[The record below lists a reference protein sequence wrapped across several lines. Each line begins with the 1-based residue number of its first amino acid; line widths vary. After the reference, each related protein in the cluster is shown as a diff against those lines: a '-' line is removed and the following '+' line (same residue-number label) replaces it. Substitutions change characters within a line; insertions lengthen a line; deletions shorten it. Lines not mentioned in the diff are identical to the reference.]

1 MHSAHCKGATII
13 STPVLTSAIAS
24 CERGDELGPTESGPI
39 RKGEKRAIS
48 ILRDGRDAPIVCAM
62 PCIRWVVPVPIPI
75 PSTAAEVRR
84 LIAEGYSVAHVAKLT
99 GVSRRTVD
107 RYAWRSASRDRRP
120 LHDPSSCT
128 EAQAQCGNYPASR
141 LSDTRLP

>member
-1 MHSAHCKGATII
+1 
-13 STPVLTSAIAS
+13 
-24 CERGDELGPTESGPI
+24 
-39 RKGEKRAIS
+39 
-48 ILRDGRDAPIVCAM
+48 M

-99 GVSRRTVD
+99 GVSRRTVG

-120 LHDPSSCT
+120 LHDPGAT
-128 EAQAQCGNYPASR
+128 RWRALQEAGEIDFPDTVAAEVLRLIGEGYSTARIAKLTGVSR
-141 LSDTRLP
+141 RA